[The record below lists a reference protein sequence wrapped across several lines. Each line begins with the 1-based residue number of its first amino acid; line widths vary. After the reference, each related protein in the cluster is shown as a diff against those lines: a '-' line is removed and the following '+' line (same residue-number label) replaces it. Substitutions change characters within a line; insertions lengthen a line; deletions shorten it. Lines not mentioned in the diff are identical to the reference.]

1 MNHANEAIAFV
12 DNSNSKAG
20 FTLIELVII
29 IIILGIVAAVAIPKF
44 GTLTEEAKANATR
57 EEIRRIK
64 TAIIGDPQVVSGGQY
79 INRGFEGDVGFA
91 PSRLIDLVIK
101 PDSVPAYD
109 KFTRLGWNGPY
120 LDSAEN
126 NYLNDA
132 WNNPYLYSP
141 ASRTISSTSP
151 TPNIVLTF

>member
-1 MNHANEAIAFV
+1 MNQAHEATAFV
-12 DNSNSKAG
+12 DHSNSKAG

-29 IIILGIVAAVAIPKF
+29 IIILGIVAAVAVPKF

-64 TAIIGDPQVVSGGQY
+64 TAIVGDPQVVAGGQY
-79 INRGFEGDVGFA
+79 ISRGYEGDVGFA
-91 PSRLIDLVIK
+91 PSSLIDLVVK
-101 PDSVPAYD
+101 PDSIPTYD

-132 WNNPYLYSP
+132 WNNPYVYNV
-141 ASRTISSTSP
+141 AARTISSTSP
-151 TPNIVLTF
+151 TPNIVITF

>member
-1 MNHANEAIAFV
+1 MDWLREPIVGTAKRRSEF
-12 DNSNSKAG
+12 G

-64 TAIIGDPQVVSGGQY
+64 TAIIGDPQVTAGGQY
-79 INRGFEGDVGFA
+79 ISRGYEGDIGHPPANLV
-91 PSRLIDLVIK
+91 DLVRK
-101 PDSVPAYD
+101 PDSISAYD

-120 LDSAEN
+120 LDSSEMN
-126 NYLNDA
+126 FLYDSWDN
-132 WNNPYLYSP
+132 LYSYN
-141 ASRTISSTSP
+141 SGTRTLISTST
-151 TPNIVLTF
+151 TPNITVTF

>member
-12 DNSNSKAG
+12 DNSKSKAG

-64 TAIIGDPQVVSGGQY
+64 TAIIGDPQVVSGVDERCVEHGP
-79 INRGFEGDVGFA
+79 A
-91 PSRLIDLVIK
+91 
-101 PDSVPAYD
+101 VPA
-109 KFTRLGWNGPY
+109 
-120 LDSAEN
+120 
-126 NYLNDA
+126 
-132 WNNPYLYSP
+132 
-141 ASRTISSTSP
+141 
-151 TPNIVLTF
+151 